1 MISLLLNYC
10 SFYGA
15 ACYILEK
22 VYVLL
27 KTMCFLL
34 SWDGIFCRFLL
45 SLVFFRSSN
54 SLLLFCLVVLSIVD
68 NDMLNSPAV
77 IVELPTFPFSS
88 VHFSSFFSFFG
99 SVVDAYLFI
108 VFMSW
113 KTLRPFHHYKTS
125 FFVSCNNFCLKVYVV

>member
-1 MISLLLNYC
+1 MIPLLNYWG
-10 SFYGA
+10 SFYGI

-22 VYVLL
+22 IYVLL

-34 SWDGIFCRFLL
+34 SWDGIFYRFL
-45 SLVFFRSSN
+45 SLVFFKSSN
-54 SLLLFCLVVLSIVD
+54 CLLIFCLVVLFIID
-68 NDMLNSPAV
+68 NDILNSPAI

-88 VHFSSFFSFFG
+88 VSFSSFFSFFG

-125 FFVSCNNFCLKVYVV
+125 FFVSCNNFCLKVYFV